1 MLNYLNALNLI
12 GYVVNVFFTFFSTL
26 IFDIKGP
33 GELSDKYQT
42 IITPTGFI
50 FSIWGVIFIFQ
61 GIFTVVQMLKDF
73 RAVDLVRSHSSGVSY
88 WYFITCIAQSAWT
101 ILFGKE
107 MILQS
112 TIAMLIILY
121 SLVQFVQNQS
131 SQTNKSA
138 KEIWLLTFPFQIH
151 CGWIF
156 CATMLNINVM
166 AISMGAEGF
175 FQTFLAL
182 ISLGFLGVQA
192 YLYLGLA
199 LGLFPP
205 RHSPPTHVAVLTI
218 PSVFAWATVHSSI
231 CAFLWKQCRYKNEN
245 TSLVF
250 PPNYS
255 KIARDLYWTFQP
267 QWFDSSDLFE
277 NGNHHCHGAVNS
289 NFVCVHHRRRCPY
302 ICGWLQVWDDTSYCQ
317 PPARLSKILF
327 L

>member
-1 MLNYLNALNLI
+1 MNRWDAGDCAHYFSEIFVGVTTITTFTLHILLPTTLDYHELSKHSYQSLPSDETPLCTIIIKTTTSTNAEELTSFQSIMLNYLNALNLI
-12 GYVVNVFFTFFSTL
+12 GYVVNVFFAFFSTL
-26 IFDIKGP
+26 TFDIKGP

-156 CATMLNINVM
+156 CASMLNINVM

-231 CAFLWKQCRYKNEN
+231 CAFL
-245 TSLVF
+245 
-250 PPNYS
+250 
-255 KIARDLYWTFQP
+255 
-267 QWFDSSDLFE
+267 
-277 NGNHHCHGAVNS
+277 
-289 NFVCVHHRRRCPY
+289 
-302 ICGWLQVWDDTSYCQ
+302 
-317 PPARLSKILF
+317 
-327 L
+327 

>member
-73 RAVDLVRSHSSGVSY
+73 RAVDLVQSHSAGVSY

-121 SLVQFVQNQS
+121 SLVQIVQNQS

-138 KEIWLLTFPFQIH
+138 KEFWLLTFPFQIH

-166 AISMGAEGF
+166 AISMGAGGF
-175 FQTFLAL
+175 FQTILAL

-192 YLYLGLA
+192 YVSLVGLE
-199 LGLFPP
+199 
-205 RHSPPTHVAVLTI
+205 AVLTI
-218 PSVFAWATVHSSI
+218 PSVFAWATLGIFIELFNPNDLILATFSKTVIIIVMVLAIAFSI
-231 CAFLWKQCRYKNEN
+231 ACITGVFVVAFRGPLEGVR
-245 TSLVF
+245 
-250 PPNYS
+250 
-255 KIARDLYWTFQP
+255 
-267 QWFDSSDLFE
+267 
-277 NGNHHCHGAVNS
+277 
-289 NFVCVHHRRRCPY
+289 VCVGETTP
-302 ICGWLQVWDDTSYCQ
+302 
-317 PPARLSKILF
+317 LSANVYPK
-327 L
+327 

>member
-73 RAVDLVRSHSSGVSY
+73 RAVDLVQSHSAGVSY

-121 SLVQFVQNQS
+121 SLVQIVQNQS

-138 KEIWLLTFPFQIH
+138 KEFWLLTFPFQIH

-166 AISMGAEGF
+166 AISMGAGGF
-175 FQTFLAL
+175 FQTILAL

-192 YLYLGLA
+192 YVSLVGLE
-199 LGLFPP
+199 
-205 RHSPPTHVAVLTI
+205 AVLTI
-218 PSVFAWATVHSSI
+218 PSVFAWATVRSSI
-231 CAFLWKQCRYKNEN
+231 CAFLCYQCRYKNEN

-250 PPNYS
+250 PPTNYS
-255 KIARDLYWTFQP
+255 KIAWDLY
-267 QWFDSSDLFE
+267 
-277 NGNHHCHGAVNS
+277 
-289 NFVCVHHRRRCPY
+289 
-302 ICGWLQVWDDTSYCQ
+302 
-317 PPARLSKILF
+317 
-327 L
+327 